1 MNGKKRR
8 FESAHLHKREKVQ
21 LTAEPFYVC
30 GDLSQ
35 PQSAA
40 LMRLFIELR
49 ILVNNGKHVDQMH
62 IFQMIYICKKEINEE
77 QKETKVCS
85 CKIL

>member
-1 MNGKKRR
+1 
-8 FESAHLHKREKVQ
+8 
-21 LTAEPFYVC
+21 
-30 GDLSQ
+30 
-35 PQSAA
+35 
-40 LMRLFIELR
+40 MRLFIELR
-49 ILVNNGKHVDQMH
+49 ILVNDGKHVDQMH